1 MPRGRPKGA
10 KNLRTII
17 REAEENVGSKYVNQV
32 LDCLWVMENA
42 MRHFFILAEGQ
53 KGTLSEV
60 NEYYKEAARLGALVA
75 PYRHPRL
82 SAVKLA
88 GNTEALNG
96 FKPDATAEELRAEL
110 ARRVAAMARAGL
122 IDLAALPEP
131 EAGN

>member
-1 MPRGRPKGA
+1 MSHSRTA

-88 GNTEALNG
+88 GDPNAING
-96 FKPDATAEELRAEL
+96 FKPDATKEELRAEL
-110 ARRVAAMARAGL
+110 TRRVSQMVQEGL
-122 IDLAALPEP
+122 IDLQALPPP
-131 EAGN
+131 ER